1 MLLQDCM
8 MLSIDASPKLQRL
21 LKQLMARMKG
31 GAMGNGRAVRNL
43 LEKAKR
49 RQALRLQNV
58 PGKKGKDDLCQLT
71 AADFDERDLE
81 ALVVQNRPGVV
92 PPARGQSEKM

>member
-1 MLLQDCM
+1 
-8 MLSIDASPKLQRL
+8 MLSMDGGPKLQRL
-21 LKQLMARMKG
+21 LKSLMSRMKG
-31 GAMGNGRAVRNL
+31 GGMGNGRAVRNL

-71 AADFDERDLE
+71 AADFDERALE
-81 ALVVQNRPGVV
+81 ALCVAHGRPG
-92 PPARGQSEKM
+92 PGRDGRGPSGGQMQSQGA